1 MFVDE
6 ENHIYIAMHMYNLLE
21 YSDHYSDISVS
32 LWQFKR
38 DNVPANNAE
47 FSIDHSQS
55 FKYKAA
61 FVEKQQTH
69 PACGIVATSH
79 FGLI

>member
-1 MFVDE
+1 
-6 ENHIYIAMHMYNLLE
+6 MYNLLE

-61 FVEKQQTH
+61 FVEK
-69 PACGIVATSH
+69 
-79 FGLI
+79 